1 MENIEKQLNTIKKV
15 EMPFGVHQS
24 IMKRVNYRRFRPILL
39 VSFILLFINFVLLAW
54 HINTRII
61 DAELVDMMQDLF
73 ASFSMDMNFF
83 NTIFS
88 SFFEV
93 VPFELFISAVI
104 SFVGIAYLVKKI
116 TTHEFSKSYKF

>member
-39 VSFILLFINFVLLAW
+39 VSIILLFINFVLLAW

>member
-24 IMKRVNYRRFRPILL
+24 IMKRVNYRRFRPISL